1 MKMKKLVAP
10 GDLAAELAASEDR
23 CTIAIEVA
31 RSKHR
36 DVRKSVIDR
45 GTARVAQLNALKAE
59 IEAEAH
65 ALRALLAAA

>member
-1 MKMKKLVAP
+1 MKKSVAA

-23 CTIAIEVA
+23 CTIAIKVA
-31 RSKHR
+31 RSKHSE
-36 DVRKSVIDR
+36 VRKSVIDR
-45 GTARVAQLNALKAE
+45 GTARVAQLNAFKAE